1 MLMPYDI
8 VIETIGGVTR
18 MKKLILMVV
27 LAALLM
33 SGCAQSTI
41 DESSVD
47 STLSSEELRIKEDLE
62 MYDSLIMRFMDA
74 DPNALNEKQLTVAAL
89 ITFDAEMMNG
99 GLCQFFVNSS
109 RDVAPYVVESL
120 NAIGAINYKILLNDF
135 VEEHNINLSDLDSF
149 MIEDVEEF
157 EAQTERYPFDDFD
170 DNYYELYEKEP
181 LEDLLISYAKKHLE
195 DFKMD

>member
-1 MLMPYDI
+1 
-8 VIETIGGVTR
+8 

-33 SGCAQSTI
+33 SGCAHSTI
-41 DESSVD
+41 DETSVD
-47 STLSSEELRIKEDLE
+47 STLSSEELRINEDLE

-74 DPNALNEKQLTVAAL
+74 DPNTLNEKQLTVAAL

-120 NAIGAINYKILLNDF
+120 NKIGAINYKILLSNF

-149 MIEDVEEF
+149 IIEEVEEF

-170 DNYYELYEKEP
+170 DKYYELYEKEP

>member
-1 MLMPYDI
+1 MPYDI

-27 LAALLM
+27 LAVVLM
-33 SGCAQSTI
+33 SGCAHSTI
-41 DESSVD
+41 DETSVD

-99 GLCQFFVNSS
+99 GLCQFFVNDYNAYARYVSGALEEVGAFEMQKHYSS
-109 RDVAPYVVESL
+109 FVNQNEIDVTQM
-120 NAIGAINYKILLNDF
+120 
-135 VEEHNINLSDLDSF
+135 DSF
-149 MIEDVEEF
+149 RIGSVQDYVKQF
-157 EAQTERYPFDDFD
+157 ESFPYEDFD
-170 DNYYELYEKEP
+170 NTFSEIYGKENLGEMLLSYVRLYEDEI
-181 LEDLLISYAKKHLE
+181 LN
-195 DFKMD
+195 